1 MSSIRILLINGQK
14 LIPGGVQGMQE
25 LQEDLVQGMLEM
37 EEDMQIIGDYAS
49 AEEVL
54 HQPEILLPSVVLMEA
69 KMPGMDGIETTRRL
83 HRKWASCKVIMLTW
97 HEDCLAEA
105 LEAGVAG
112 YFLKDIKY
120 QELIQII
127 RRVYHGEL
135 VIDERLTSTPEVVE
149 GESEYLPPEV
159 LGEES
164 EYLPPEV
171 LGEESEYLLP
181 EVEGAGPLVKVAEL
195 VIPPPVDAARL
206 LRFIYHVEEA
216 LEATIMQQVGSWDRA
231 TAITI
236 LLRRAAPLVNIIDKL
251 GKMPDVDSVREE
263 PGAKNK
269 FAGFPRKIVTEPQA
283 HPQKELLVTLKQD
296 SPAEEPE
303 LAELKIS

>member
-1 MSSIRILLINGQK
+1 MKGIRILLADDHEAVRR
-14 LIPGGVQGMQE
+14 GVQN
-25 LQEDLVQGMLEM
+25 MLEQ
-37 EEDMQIIGDYAS
+37 EEDMEIVGDCSS
-49 AEEVL
+49 AEEAL
-54 HQPEILLPSVVLMEA
+54 FLTEMISPNILLMDA
-69 KMPGMDGIETTRRL
+69 KIPGIGGFEVARRL
-83 HRKWASCKVIMLTW
+83 HQKRTPCNVIILTMY
-97 HEDCLAEA
+97 DDYLAEA

-112 YFLKDIKY
+112 YLLEDIKS
-120 QELIQII
+120 QELVQAI
-127 RRVYHGEL
+127 RRVYDGEL

-149 GESEYLPPEV
+149 G
-159 LGEES
+159 
-164 EYLPPEV
+164 
-171 LGEESEYLLP
+171 ESEYLLP

-231 TAITI
+231 TAITT

-263 PGAKNK
+263 PEAKNK
-269 FAGFPRKIVTEPQA
+269 FASFPRKIVTEPQA
-283 HPQKELLVTLKQD
+283 HPHKELLVTLKQD

>member
-1 MSSIRILLINGQK
+1 MKGIRILLADDHEVVRR
-14 LIPGGVQGMQE
+14 GVQN
-25 LQEDLVQGMLEM
+25 MLEQ
-37 EEDMQIIGDYAS
+37 EEDMEIVGDCSS
-49 AEEVL
+49 AEEAL
-54 HQPEILLPSVVLMEA
+54 FLTEMISPNILLMDA
-69 KMPGMDGIETTRRL
+69 KIPGIGGFEVTRRL
-83 HRKWASCKVIMLTW
+83 HQKRTPCNVIILTM
-97 HEDCLAEA
+97 HNDYLAEA

-112 YFLKDIKY
+112 YLLEDIKS
-120 QELIQII
+120 QELVQAI

-149 GESEYLPPEV
+149 GESESL
-159 LGEES
+159 L
-164 EYLPPEV
+164 PEV